1 MNNDKMVNNDDGI
14 MINHDS
20 AVKSGCGE
28 NFRQSALNQN
38 EIDN

>member
-1 MNNDKMVNNDDGI
+1 MNNDKMVNNDGI

-28 NFRQSALNQN
+28 NFRQCAFS
-38 EIDN
+38 IKMR

>member
-14 MINHDS
+14 MINHAS

-28 NFRQSALNQN
+28 HFRQCAFS
-38 EIDN
+38 IKMR